1 MFFDN
6 INEIIP
12 IARENGTSIFVLPKN
27 LEFKI
32 KNSLILEP
40 NGKNIITIDQI
51 REIIIKL
58 NVKQLEDQYIIIRP
72 AELMNEEAS
81 NALLKNLEE
90 PGNKTHFILI
100 TNSPSSI
107 LPTILSRSSIYFLKT
122 TPKQEIDADTKTKEL
137 AKKLMVAKGKDLV
150 SLAEEITKKKDGL
163 RTYALEIIGTAIE
176 MLYKTYLING
186 KDVFLL
192 KLPKFLKLYENIS
205 KNGHIKLHL
214 VSDLI

>member
-1 MFFDN
+1 MFFDSLD
-6 INEIIP
+6 EITL
-12 IARENGTSIFVLPKN
+12 IARKNGTSIFVLPKN
-27 LEFKI
+27 TEYKI
-32 KNSLILEP
+32 KNALILEP
-40 NGKNIITIDQI
+40 KEKATITIDQI
-51 REIIIKL
+51 REIIAKL
-58 NVKQLEDQYIIIRP
+58 SVKQLKDQYIIIRP
-72 AELMNEEAS
+72 AELMNKEAS

-90 PGNKTHFILI
+90 PGDKVHFILI
-100 TNSPSSI
+100 TSSPSSI

-122 TPKQEIDADTKTKEL
+122 TPKQEIDADARVKEL
-137 AKKLMVAKGKDLV
+137 AKKLMVAKGKDLIV
-150 SLAEEITKKKDGL
+150 LAEEITKKKDGV
-163 RTYALEIIGTAIE
+163 RAYALEIIGAAIE